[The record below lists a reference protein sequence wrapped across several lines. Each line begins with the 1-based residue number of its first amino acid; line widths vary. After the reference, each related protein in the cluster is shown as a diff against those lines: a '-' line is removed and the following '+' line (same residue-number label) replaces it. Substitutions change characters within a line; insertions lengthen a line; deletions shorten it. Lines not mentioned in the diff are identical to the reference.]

1 MTSSPAIQKI
11 RARIGQLGASLRGA
25 YNFAQQNRNDQRA
38 RDRWVVEVV
47 RLERLIRSAEQSLGL
62 LFAEQRDSRA
72 QKLPAAAI
80 APLVSTP
87 APVAEVAPA
96 I

>member
-1 MTSSPAIQKI
+1 MTNSPAIKKI
-11 RARIGQLGASLRGA
+11 RARIEQLTASFRGA
-25 YNFAQQNRNDQRA
+25 YNFAQQNPNDQRA

-47 RLERLIRSAEQSLGL
+47 RLDKLIRRAEHTLRL

-72 QKLPAAAI
+72 QKLAAAAAVPF
-80 APLVSTP
+80 APIP
-87 APVAEVAPA
+87 AELAGA

>member
-1 MTSSPAIQKI
+1 MTNSPIQKI
-11 RARIGQLGASLRGA
+11 RARIEQLNSSFRSA
-25 YNFAQQNRNDQRA
+25 YNLAQQNPNDQRA

-47 RLERLIRSAEQSLGL
+47 RLDKLIGRAEHSLRL

-72 QKLPAAAI
+72 QKLTAAA
-80 APLVSTP
+80 AVPFASTP
-87 APVAEVAPA
+87 IPVAELAGA